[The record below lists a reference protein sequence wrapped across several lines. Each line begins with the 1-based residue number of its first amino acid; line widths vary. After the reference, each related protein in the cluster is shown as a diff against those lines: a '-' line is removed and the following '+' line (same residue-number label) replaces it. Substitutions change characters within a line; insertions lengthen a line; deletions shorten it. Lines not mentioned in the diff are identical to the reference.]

1 MCNKRGIMRWD
12 RISQE
17 AFLRRNQLEGVL
29 KEKLGMDW
37 QRKEVDTRPNSG
49 VPVVDQWLILAE

>member
-1 MCNKRGIMRWD
+1 MKWD

-17 AFLRRNQLEGVL
+17 SPFLEEICLNGVL

-37 QRKEVDTRPNSG
+37 QRKEVDT
-49 VPVVDQWLILAE
+49 